1 MKAMID
7 ILMSTY
13 NGGRFVEQQIDSI
26 IAQTFTDW
34 RLLIRDDGSSD
45 GTAEIVSRYADLHR
59 ERICLIE
66 SNGENLGACQSFARL
81 LEGADAD
88 YMMFSDQDDVWLP
101 DKIELTLRKM
111 KEMEEH
117 HGRKTPLLVF
127 SDVTVVDELLNVIG
141 ASMWQYQKSDPSRGK
156 SLNRLLLMNP
166 ANGCTM
172 MVNRALRDNA
182 MPVPPEAIMHDSW
195 VALVASAIGEI
206 GYIPTVTLLYRQ
218 HGRNESGTRRW
229 GPAYITRQ
237 LRDLGAAMEAIT
249 RNRKQAN
256 ALYQRYFDSLTMT
269 DRKMLASFINLPE
282 QSFVRKRIEII
293 RYGFF
298 YFGIIRNIGWLI
310 LC

>member
-101 DKIELTLRKM
+101 DKLARQVEYFELSKHPRF
-111 KEMEEH
+111 EEI
-117 HGRKTPLLVF
+117 F
-127 SDVTVVDELLNVIG
+127 I
-141 ASMWQYQKSDPSRGK
+141 
-156 SLNRLLLMNP
+156 
-166 ANGCTM
+166 
-172 MVNRALRDNA
+172 
-182 MPVPPEAIMHDSW
+182 
-195 VALVASAIGEI
+195 
-206 GYIPTVTLLYRQ
+206 
-218 HGRNESGTRRW
+218 
-229 GPAYITRQ
+229 
-237 LRDLGAAMEAIT
+237 
-249 RNRKQAN
+249 
-256 ALYQRYFDSLTMT
+256 DSLAFPT
-269 DRKMLASFINLPE
+269 SE
-282 QSFVRKRIEII
+282 
-293 RYGFF
+293 G
-298 YFGIIRNIGWLI
+298 
-310 LC
+310 